1 MYYIREVVKHALET
15 GYLSIESEESLR
27 RLLGKQYSDED
38 LDAFVQLQEAVIG
51 GEVKQQSRESIH
63 CLTT

>member
-15 GYLSIESEESLR
+15 GYLSIESENSLR
-27 RLLGKQYSDED
+27 RLLGKQYGDED

-51 GEVKQQSRESIH
+51 GSVKQQSRESTH

>member
-51 GEVKQQSRESIH
+51 GAVKQQSRESSH